1 MEKILNALK
10 GQEKETKIN
19 GTIPAETNCLDSNDI
34 PERFKR
40 MDPDR
45 PRFST
50 VVRQVSRAKAEET
63 IEHKS
68 FKSLA
73 QSVLSNE
80 NRVWR
85 QQQVSINK
93 RRAAQLLVMGGKS
106 FLVDEDGHEEEVI
119 KKHEENIKPTLNRM
133 RKQNSVQ
140 SANSFKSD
148 WSDDEQEELEKQLEG
163 IMNTNN
169 IDKELTVKTSQHF
182 LEAEESWKNL

>member
-19 GTIPAETNCLDSNDI
+19 EALSPETNDLDSNTI
-34 PERFKR
+34 PQRFKR

-50 VVRQVSRAKAEET
+50 VVRQISKAKAEEPV
-63 IEHKS
+63 EQKS

-85 QQQVSINK
+85 QQQVNINK

-106 FLVDEDGHEEEVI
+106 FLVDEDGHEEEVV
-119 KKHEENIKPTLNRM
+119 KKDEENIKPSLNRM
-133 RKQNSVQ
+133 RKQDSVQ

-163 IMNTNN
+163 LMKRNSL
-169 IDKELTVKTSQHF
+169 DKELTREKSHHF
-182 LEAEESWKNL
+182 FALQG